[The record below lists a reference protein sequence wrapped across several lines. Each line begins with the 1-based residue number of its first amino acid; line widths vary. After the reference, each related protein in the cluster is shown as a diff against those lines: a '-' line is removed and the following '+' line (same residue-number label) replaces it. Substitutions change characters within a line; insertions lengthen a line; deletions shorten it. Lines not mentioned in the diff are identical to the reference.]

1 MITESQSE
9 YEKVLNKAKSKY
21 RDAVRGFEYQEE
33 LLKTELNLDETIF
46 ITKRKNKFLAEFTI
60 LEDVFGSALFDES
73 IEVHKTPKKSFYSPR
88 VQEIADEIDIKMQQL
103 GDLEDKIARRQQNEK
118 NN

>member
-1 MITESQSE
+1 MTREPQSE

-21 RDAVRGFEYQEE
+21 RDAVRGFECQEE

-60 LEDVFGSALFDES
+60 LEDVFGLK
-73 IEVHKTPKKSFYSPR
+73 V
-88 VQEIADEIDIKMQQL
+88 L
-103 GDLEDKIARRQQNEK
+103 NE

>member
-1 MITESQSE
+1 MTDYQ
-9 YEKVLNKAKSKY
+9 KVLNKAKIKY
-21 RDAVRGFEYQEE
+21 INAVRGYDYQKE

-46 ITKRKNKFLAEFTI
+46 ITKRRDIFKAEFTV

-73 IEVHKTPKKSFYSPR
+73 IEVPKTPKKSFYPPR

-103 GDLEDKIARRQQNEK
+103 RDLEDKIARRQQNEK
-118 NN
+118 IN